1 MAELLKNCAF
11 FARKVEEGQFSLD
24 LRGKLRLS
32 GEGPLVRMI
41 RATKGFITLI
51 VRKRDD
57 RTRGTKWSR
66 APFSNFKG
74 NLALGRLHQI
84 PEPAGKVR
92 VVAMATWWVQCLLYP
107 LHRIL
112 YKLLGTIPQDGTF
125 DQAGPI
131 GPFLEEVRRLAA
143 CGQKPHVFSFD
154 LKAATDRFPIW
165 YQKEVLTRLCGR
177 SFAEAWVNLLVSYPY
192 FLGGI
197 GAIPRGRAL
206 KYGSGQPMGVYSS
219 WAMFSLCHHLLV
231 QQAAY
236 QAGYV
241 GWYPWYVLLGD
252 DIVILGKDVAARY
265 QVLCSDLGVTIGLAK
280 SLISSNGSFEFAKRF
295 YYKGEDC
302 SPTSVREYW
311 VALNSLPA
319 FSELIARLK
328 NQNPS
333 LRLSDVLRGAK
344 YGFRSVGKLTQ
355 RMVEL
360 GNTRFANLLVI
371 LMLPGAPF
379 GQPLATLFSST
390 ATAVSPDENL
400 VDTPRTERAVKSV
413 ARTIGDSL
421 VATSTLVGSYFND
434 LDRYSEHLKGLDPY
448 GMLRYVL
455 YQRVRTAR
463 ANSEMIAILGRLG
476 RYLLDG
482 KLNSRGLINL
492 LGKILPVWRVS
503 KRDVASLP
511 DPFALDAAGGVL
523 LRPVAVKML
532 KIRCKVLGLKWK
544 GRPKVR
550 VNTGGRRPTK
560 YRSGR
565 KSGS

>member
-1 MAELLKNCAF
+1 
-11 FARKVEEGQFSLD
+11 
-24 LRGKLRLS
+24 
-32 GEGPLVRMI
+32 
-41 RATKGFITLI
+41 
-51 VRKRDD
+51 
-57 RTRGTKWSR
+57 
-66 APFSNFKG
+66 
-74 NLALGRLHQI
+74 
-84 PEPAGKVR
+84 
-92 VVAMATWWVQCLLYP
+92 
-107 LHRIL
+107 
-112 YKLLGTIPQDGTF
+112 
-125 DQAGPI
+125 
-131 GPFLEEVRRLAA
+131 
-143 CGQKPHVFSFD
+143 
-154 LKAATDRFPIW
+154 
-165 YQKEVLTRLCGR
+165 
-177 SFAEAWVNLLVSYPY
+177 
-192 FLGGI
+192 
-197 GAIPRGRAL
+197 
-206 KYGSGQPMGVYSS
+206 MGVYSS

-328 NQNPS
+328 SQNPS

-344 YGFRSVGKLTQ
+344 YGFRSVGRLTQ

-379 GQPLATLFSST
+379 EQPLATLFSST
-390 ATAVSPDENL
+390 ATAVRPDENL

-421 VATSTLVGSYFND
+421 VATSTLVSSYFDD
-434 LDRYSEHLKGLDPY
+434 LDRYSEYLKDLDPY

-455 YQRVRTAR
+455 YQRVRTAK
-463 ANSEMIAILGRLG
+463 ANSELIAILGRLG

-492 LGKILPVWRVS
+492 LGKILPTWRVS

-544 GRPKVR
+544 GRPKVS
-550 VNTGGRRPTK
+550 VNTGGKRPTK
-560 YRSGR
+560 YGSGR